1 MNDFKLVI
9 NEITYE
15 VQCSKEGKKHSYA
28 TILTVA
34 FPCLPHPAPGC
45 RLISRIF
52 LINPMTKKALENR
65 VQACLARI

>member
-1 MNDFKLVI
+1 MAASTLMETLLMNDFKLVI

-34 FPCLPHPAPGC
+34 FPCLPPAPQGVD
-45 RLISRIF
+45 LSRESF
-52 LINPMTKKALENR
+52 
-65 VQACLARI
+65 